1 NDSIKNLIKTC
12 VLQVRAMLDTIGL
25 DPYSPQWRSNAQKSQ
40 DLSEGA
46 NSGASAE
53 HKALESLITNQLEQ
67 RAIARAAKDFARADA
82 IRDSL
87 TAAGVVIEDSAQ
99 GSSWHLS

>member
-1 NDSIKNLIKTC
+1 MRKVKITVKTMA
-12 VLQVRAMLDTIGL
+12 LKTL
-25 DPYSPQWRSNAQKSQ
+25 
-40 DLSEGA
+40 LSA
-46 NSGASAE
+46 NNGASAE
-53 HKALESLITNQLEQ
+53 HKVLESLIANQLEQ

-87 TAAGVVIEDSAQ
+87 TAAGVVIEDCAQ